1 MSVVD
6 SLEVK
11 IEATSKGADAQIDK
25 LIAKMGELAKEL
37 NMIDASKFQD
47 LATIMKSFAHIMIST
62 KNNASAVNKAFD
74 DIGNVGNVTKKAENS
89 LKDLDK
95 VVKDFSK
102 TDFSYLKIPSTFF
115 EQNKMLEKTESQL
128 ENLLSTEK
136 KYIAL
141 GTDTGSMKWA
151 NLQFDIAETKARI
164 DKLTEATSN
173 YKNAMASNF
182 DNFKMDAPK
191 VPISDMIKHEIDNN
205 ASATFEEFGISA
217 NSVID
222 SLKNNMTDL
231 NLKMSDLSKLNI
243 ADSFKEIKIDDN
255 MPNDVQLMVEQ
266 YGKLKERLIEFEG
279 IFNEMADDSRHFT
292 DTSNGFTPF
301 NRASESLEKI
311 MEISREMKGL
321 ENGIDL
327 ANKKVDRFEQKF
339 ELEIAHDSLDELKA
353 KLSDLTSKYKELE
366 KIYLTKP
373 NAEIGGTG
381 KYSSD
386 EIQQALIESD
396 KYGKQINVLKNRIA
410 ELEKANNSSMNNV
423 ASSTEKGFRRMKTA
437 IKEATGN
444 IASFNADINGVKVRT
459 PLGNIAS
466 DIAFVL
472 NKTGAIL
479 KNNPLTVA
487 VTSAFGKIKE
497 VASTKL
503 GAFKE
508 AIKTNLSEA
517 KEVLSNTKFG
527 AIVSG
532 ISTAFKTLGKVVGVA
547 IKGAIATVKGLV
559 TGLKA
564 VSKVA
569 RVVSAPLKA
578 MTKMSMAPLV
588 AGAKKLGGV
597 FGGLGKQIKR
607 VAKMYSLML
616 IRMALRKVIDNAKNS
631 LNDLTRQNA
640 SVNDSVSSIVSSFK
654 YLGASIT
661 GAFSPIFGVI
671 APILDALVEKCV
683 SVINTIGQVFASLTG
698 AKTYTFAKKVQ
709 TDYAGSLEDTK
720 KATDDATKS
729 AKEYENQLLGFDE
742 ITKLSAPTDNNSSGS
757 SGSGADSSGNGYVF
771 DTATIDSQY
780 NNWADKLKEAWNN
793 GDFSEI
799 GEIVGRKLTD
809 ALDNINWDGIKE
821 KCNRLASSVAT
832 FLNGFMEGAD
842 FTVIGKTIAEV
853 FNTSL
858 EMGYTFLTTFNF
870 EKFGEK
876 IADLLNGAFDTID
889 WNLIANTVTVSIKDT
904 FDAIL
909 NFSENFHWGENA
921 TKIANAFKTLF
932 DGLDFETISKS
943 LKELGGGISESING
957 IFYID
962 DERSLGSDLSEAV
975 WGAFNSMI
983 DGLDKLIT
991 DTNWANIG
999 ANFSQAIVGVFTDVD
1014 WENIGK
1020 TISDSLSG
1028 IFDTLK
1034 GFFKGVDWDE
1044 LGQNIVKAI
1053 KDLFAGINW
1062 GKLLSDAGNFVLAFG
1077 EAGLN
1082 LIAGLLKGIGDA
1094 LVDIGSWLK
1103 KNVFNPILDKI
1114 KSLFGIHSPSTVFAE
1129 IGGYL
1134 IAGLKD
1140 GISNAIN
1147 TIGNWLNDNVVKPI
1161 LKGVSAVKEL
1171 VITVKGKIEEGFQK
1185 AKDGWNAMK
1194 EGTKEL
1200 LAKAKGAVEKGFD
1213 TAKSAWS
1220 GIKSGTKELSL
1231 KAKATGQ
1238 TVIEKFK
1245 KTWDKFKDKTL
1256 TLGLK
1261 VKELVGDVKGF
1272 INKQLIDKINSKLPK
1287 VFPKIPRL
1295 ATGGMVDAGQLF
1307 IAREKGPEMVG
1318 TMGGR
1323 TTVANNQQIVEGISS
1338 GVYNAVV
1345 SAMAQYGGNR
1355 SNNVNVVLEGDAKGL
1370 FRVVQNEGKTYQ
1382 MSTGLPVF

>member
-74 DIGNVGNVTKKAENS
+74 DMGNVGNVTKKAENS
-89 LKDLDK
+89 IKDLDK

-102 TDFSYLKIPSTFF
+102 TDFGYLKIPSTFF
-115 EQNKMLEKTESQL
+115 EQTKMLEKAENQL

-136 KYIAL
+136 KYIAV
-141 GTDTGSMKWA
+141 GTDTGSTKWA

-164 DKLTEATSN
+164 DKLTEATNN
-173 YKNAMASNF
+173 YKDAMSSNF
-182 DNFKMDAPK
+182 DNFKIEAPK
-191 VPISDMIKHEIDNN
+191 IPISDMIKHEIDNN
-205 ASATFEEFGISA
+205 ASTTFEEFGICA

-222 SLKNNMTDL
+222 SLKNNATDL
-231 NLKMSDLSKLNI
+231 NLKFSDLAKLNI

-266 YGKLKERLIEFEG
+266 YSKLKERLIEFEG

-327 ANKKVDRFEQKF
+327 ANKKVDRLEQKF

-373 NAEIGGTG
+373 NTEIGGTG

-410 ELEKANNSSMNNV
+410 ELEKTNNSSMNNV

-532 ISTAFKTLGKVVGVA
+532 ICTAFKTLGKVVGVA

-569 RVVSAPLKA
+569 KVVSAPLKA

-588 AGAKKLGGV
+588 VGAKKLGGV
-597 FGGLGKQIKR
+597 FSGLGKQIKR

-640 SVNDSVSSIVSSFK
+640 SVNESVSSIVSNFK

-661 GAFSPIFGVI
+661 GAFSPIFRVV

-720 KATDDATKS
+720 KATDDAKKS

-757 SGSGADSSGNGYVF
+757 SGSGADSVGNGYVF
-771 DTATIDSQY
+771 DTATIDNQY

-793 GDFSEI
+793 GDFTEI

-821 KCNRLASSVAT
+821 KCNRIASSVAT

-853 FNTSL
+853 FNTAL
-858 EMGYTFLTTFNF
+858 ETGYTFLATFNF
-870 EKFGEK
+870 NKFGEK

-889 WNLIANTVTVSIKDT
+889 WNLIANTVTESMKNT

-909 NFSENFHWGENA
+909 SFSENFHWGENA
-921 TKIANAFKTLF
+921 TKIANAFKQLF
-932 DGLDFETISKS
+932 DGLDFETVTKS
-943 LKELGGGISESING
+943 LKEFGGGLSEALNE
-957 IFYID
+957 IFYMD
-962 DERSLGSDLSEAV
+962 DKRSLGSDLSKAV
-975 WGAFNSMI
+975 WDAFNS
-983 DGLDKLIT
+983 LIEGINTFIKDT
-991 DTNWANIG
+991 DWAKIS
-999 ANFSQAIVGVFTDVD
+999 ANLSQAIFGVITDVD
-1014 WENIGK
+1014 WKELGN
-1020 TISDSLSG
+1020 TISNIASSG
-1028 IFDTLK
+1028 FNALQGLFD
-1034 GFFKGVDWDE
+1034 GVDWDE
-1044 LGQNIVKAI
+1044 IGQNLIKAI
-1053 KDLFAGINW
+1053 VDLFKGIDW
-1062 GKLLSDAGNFVLAFG
+1062 GQLLIDACNFAVSLG
-1077 EAGLN
+1077 KAGLD

-1094 LVDIGSWLK
+1094 LVGIGSWMK
-1103 KNVFNPILDKI
+1103 DNIFKPIFNGI
-1114 KSLFGIHSPSTVFAE
+1114 KELFGIHSPSTVFAE

-1134 IAGLKD
+1134 IAGLKE

-1171 VITVKGKIEEGFQK
+1171 VVTVKGKIEEGFQK
-1185 AKDGWNAMK
+1185 AKDGWNTMK

-1200 LAKAKGAVEKGFD
+1200 LVKAKGLVEKGFN
-1213 TAKSAWS
+1213 TTKSAWS
-1220 GIKSGTKELSL
+1220 GIKAGTKDLSL

-1238 TVIEKFK
+1238 NIIDKFK
-1245 KTWDKFKDKTL
+1245 KTWDSLKTKTI

-1261 VKELVGDVKGF
+1261 VNQLVGDVKGF

-1318 TMGGR
+1318 TMGGK

-1345 SAMAQYGGNR
+1345 SAMAQFGGNR
-1355 SNNVNVVLEGDAKGL
+1355 SNVNVVLEGDAKGL
-1370 FRVVQNEGKTYQ
+1370 FRVVQSEGKTYQ

>member
-1 MSVVD
+1 VSVVD

-74 DIGNVGNVTKKAENS
+74 DMGNVGNVTKKAENS
-89 LKDLDK
+89 IKDLDK

-115 EQNKMLEKTESQL
+115 EQTKMLEKTESQL

-136 KYIAL
+136 KYIAV
-141 GTDTGSMKWA
+141 GTDTGSTKWA

-164 DKLTEATSN
+164 DKLTEATNN
-173 YKNAMASNF
+173 YKDAMSSNF
-182 DNFKMDAPK
+182 DNFKIEAPK
-191 VPISDMIKHEIDNN
+191 IPISNMIKHEIDNN
-205 ASATFEEFGISA
+205 ASATFERFGVSA

-222 SLKNNMTDL
+222 ELKNNVSDL
-231 NLKMSDLSKLNI
+231 NLKMLDLSKLDI
-243 ADSFKEIKIDDN
+243 VDSFADMKINDS
-255 MPNDVQLMVEQ
+255 MPAELQSMIGQ
-266 YGKLKERLIEFEG
+266 YTKLKELLCELEG
-279 IFNEMADDSRHFT
+279 TYNEMAGESQNFT
-292 DTSNGFTPF
+292 SKSNGVTPF
-301 NRASESLEKI
+301 NRASDSIQEI
-311 MEISREMKGL
+311 MTVTKEMKAL
-321 ENGIDL
+321 EVSIDL
-327 ANKKVDRFEQKF
+327 ANKKFSSLEHKF
-339 ELEIAHDSLDELKA
+339 KMQIAHDSLDELRDKLA
-353 KLSDLTSKYKELE
+353 KYTSELE
-366 KIYLTKP
+366 KSEKIYSTKP
-373 NAEIGGTG
+373 KRGEDS
-381 KYSSD
+381 KYSS
-386 EIQQALIESD
+386 EEMRQALIEAD
-396 KYGKQINVLKNRIA
+396 KYSKLIPVLKSRIS
-410 ELEKANNSSMNNV
+410 ELENANNSSMNNM

-437 IKEATGN
+437 IKESTGS

-466 DIAFVL
+466 DIAFAL

-532 ISTAFKTLGKVVGVA
+532 ICNAFKTLGKVVGVA

-569 RVVSAPLKA
+569 KVVSVPLKA

-597 FGGLGKQIKR
+597 FSGLGKQIKR

-640 SVNDSVSSIVSSFK
+640 SVNESVSSIVSSFK

-720 KATDDATKS
+720 KATDDAKKS

-742 ITKLSAPTDNNSSGS
+742 ITKLSAPTDNSSNGS
-757 SGSGADSSGNGYVF
+757 SGSGADASGNGYVF
-771 DTATIDSQY
+771 DTATIDNQY

-793 GDFSEI
+793 GDFTEI

-842 FTVIGKTIAEV
+842 FTVIGETIAEA

-870 EKFGEK
+870 NKFGEK

-889 WNLIANTVTVSIKDT
+889 WNLIANTVTESMKNT

-909 NFSENFHWGENA
+909 SFSENFHWGENA

-932 DGLDFETISKS
+932 DGIDFDTISKS
-943 LKELGGGISESING
+943 LKELGGGIAESING

-975 WGAFNSMI
+975 WGAFNSMV

-999 ANFSQAIVGVFTDVD
+999 ANFSQAIFGVFTNVD
-1014 WENIGK
+1014 WKKLAK
-1020 TISDSLSG
+1020 TISDSLLG
-1028 IFDTLK
+1028 VIDVLTGAL
-1034 GFFKGVDWDE
+1034 KGVDWSK
-1044 LGQNIVKAI
+1044 LGQDLVKAI
-1053 KDLFAGINW
+1053 KDVLTGIDWVKSLKKVGELF
-1062 GKLLSDAGNFVLAFG
+1062 V
-1077 EAGLN
+1077 EAIKSIFSITG
-1082 LIAGLLKGIGDA
+1082 GVLKGIGQS
-1094 LVDIGSWLK
+1094 II
-1103 KNVFNPILDKI
+1103 N
-1114 KSLFGIHSPSTVFAE
+1114 E
-1129 IGGYL
+1129 I
-1134 IAGLKD
+1134 
-1140 GISNAIN
+1140 
-1147 TIGNWLNDNVVKPI
+1147 T
-1161 LKGVSAVKEL
+1161 
-1171 VITVKGKIEEGFQK
+1171 
-1185 AKDGWNAMK
+1185 
-1194 EGTKEL
+1194 
-1200 LAKAKGAVEKGFD
+1200 KGFKNLKNNALELS
-1213 TAKSAWS
+1213 AKVKLSKIGWTTLKTFIGIPSAGFS
-1220 GIKSGTKELSL
+1220 LKLKLLKSGFTSI
-1231 KAKATGQ
+1231 AK
-1238 TVIEKFK
+1238 
-1245 KTWDKFKDKTL
+1245 W
-1256 TLGLK
+1256 LG
-1261 VKELVGDVKGF
+1261 
-1272 INKQLIDKINSKLPK
+1272 IDKKLNLKFKLPK
-1287 VFPKIPRL
+1287 IKVEWGEKTVAGFKIKFPKGFSTYAQGGFPT
-1295 ATGGMVDAGQLF
+1295 TGEMF
-1307 IAREKGPEMVG
+1307 IARESGPEMVG
-1318 TMGGR
+1318 KIGNR
-1323 TTVANNQQIVEGISS
+1323 TTVANNEQIVEGISS
-1338 GVYNAVV
+1338 GVYNAVL
-1345 SAMAQYGGNR
+1345 SAMAQFGGNR
-1355 SNNVNVVLEGDAKGL
+1355 SNVNVVLEGDAKGL
-1370 FRVVQNEGKTYQ
+1370 FRVVQSEGRTYQ

>member
-47 LATIMKSFAHIMIST
+47 LATIMKSFAHIMVST

-164 DKLTEATSN
+164 DKLTEATNN
-173 YKNAMASNF
+173 YKDAMSSNF
-182 DNFKMDAPK
+182 DNFKIEAPK
-191 VPISDMIKHEIDNN
+191 IPISDMIKHEIDNN
-205 ASATFEEFGISA
+205 ASATFERFGVSA

-222 SLKNNMTDL
+222 SLKNNVTDL
-231 NLKMSDLSKLNI
+231 NLKMSDLAKLNI
-243 ADSFKEIKIDDN
+243 ADSFEDITIDDS
-255 MPNDVQLMVEQ
+255 MPAELQSMIGQ
-266 YGKLKERLIEFEG
+266 YSKLKELLFELEG

-292 DTSNGFTPF
+292 DTSNGVTPF
-301 NRASESLEKI
+301 NRASDSLQEIMVVAKEMKDLEKNITDANREFSKFENKFKMEIAHESLE
-311 MEISREMKGL
+311 ELQGRLAQLISDNRELNEYSKSWG
-321 ENGIDL
+321 
-327 ANKKVDRFEQKF
+327 KSSVDSF
-339 ELEIAHDSLDELKA
+339 
-353 KLSDLTSKYKELE
+353 
-366 KIYLTKP
+366 
-373 NAEIGGTG
+373 
-381 KYSSD
+381 SD
-386 EIQQALIESD
+386 EKHSP
-396 KYGKQINVLKNRIA
+396 INLKNYLEYDKKIEIVRERIKQLKN
-410 ELEKANNSSMNNV
+410 ESVSSNQ
-423 ASSTEKGFRRMKTA
+423 ATEKSYQRMANA
-437 IKEATGN
+437 IKEATGT
-444 IASFNADINGVKVRT
+444 IATFNADINGVKVLT
-459 PLGNIAS
+459 PLGNVAS
-466 DIAFVL
+466 DIALAINTADAVL
-472 NKTGAIL
+472 RNKPLSSTVSYVFDKVREIASSKLNSFNEIVGTNMNQVREAVGKLSFGPLLFGIDNMLNEL
-479 KNNPLTVA
+479 KQ
-487 VTSAFGKIKE
+487 S
-497 VASTKL
+497 ASTKL
-503 GAFKE
+503 NQFKE
-508 AIKTNLSEA
+508 TIRTNISQA
-517 KEVLSNTKFG
+517 KEILSNTRFG
-527 AIVSG
+527 ALA
-532 ISTAFKTLGKVVGVA
+532 STIGSAFKTLGKVIGVA

-564 VSKVA
+564 VGKVA

-757 SGSGADSSGNGYVF
+757 SGSGADSGGSGYVF
-771 DTATIDSQY
+771 DTATIDNQY

-793 GDFSEI
+793 GDFTEI

-809 ALDNINWDGIKE
+809 ALDNINWDGIKQ
-821 KCNRLASSVAT
+821 KCNKVASSFAT

-842 FTVIGKTIAEV
+842 FTVIGETIAEV
-853 FNTSL
+853 FNTAL
-858 EMGYTFLTTFNF
+858 ETGYTFLTTFNF
-870 EKFGEK
+870 KKFGEK

-889 WNLIANTVTVSIKDT
+889 WTLISNSVTTSIKKVFESVLT
-904 FDAIL
+904 
-909 NFSENFHWGENA
+909 FSENFEWGENA
-921 TKIANAFKTLF
+921 SKIANAFKTLF

-943 LKELGGGISESING
+943 LKELGGGIAESINA

-962 DERSLGSDLSEAV
+962 DERSLGSDLSKAV
-975 WGAFNSMI
+975 WGAFNSLV
-983 DGLDKLIT
+983 DGLDKLIK
-991 DTNWANIG
+991 DTKWANIG
-999 ANFSQAIVGVFTDVD
+999 ANFSQAIFGVFTDVD
-1014 WENIGK
+1014 WKKLAK
-1020 TISDSLSG
+1020 TISDSLLG
-1028 IFDTLK
+1028 VIDVLTGAL
-1034 GFFKGVDWDE
+1034 KGVDWSK
-1044 LGQNIVKAI
+1044 LGQDLVKAI
-1053 KDLFAGINW
+1053 KDVLTGIDWVKSLKKVGELFVEGIKAIFSIT
-1062 GKLLSDAGNFVLAFG
+1062 GGV
-1077 EAGLN
+1077 
-1082 LIAGLLKGIGDA
+1082 LKGIGQSIID
-1094 LVDIGSWLK
+1094 
-1103 KNVFNPILDKI
+1103 
-1114 KSLFGIHSPSTVFAE
+1114 E
-1129 IGGYL
+1129 I
-1134 IAGLKD
+1134 
-1140 GISNAIN
+1140 
-1147 TIGNWLNDNVVKPI
+1147 T
-1161 LKGVSAVKEL
+1161 
-1171 VITVKGKIEEGFQK
+1171 
-1185 AKDGWNAMK
+1185 
-1194 EGTKEL
+1194 
-1200 LAKAKGAVEKGFD
+1200 KGFKNLKNNALELS
-1213 TAKSAWS
+1213 AKVKLTKWGWTTLKAFLGIPSAGFS
-1220 GIKSGTKELSL
+1220 LKLKLLKSGFTSI
-1231 KAKATGQ
+1231 AK
-1238 TVIEKFK
+1238 
-1245 KTWDKFKDKTL
+1245 W
-1256 TLGLK
+1256 LG
-1261 VKELVGDVKGF
+1261 
-1272 INKQLIDKINSKLPK
+1272 IDKKLDLKFKLPK
-1287 VFPKIPRL
+1287 IKVEWGEKTVAGFKIKFPKGFSTYAQGGFPS
-1295 ATGGMVDAGQLF
+1295 TGEMF
-1307 IAREKGPEMVG
+1307 IARESGPEMVG
-1318 TMGGR
+1318 KIGNR
-1323 TTVANNQQIVEGISS
+1323 TTVANNEQIVEGISS
-1338 GVYNAVV
+1338 GVYSAVL
-1345 SAMAQYGGNR
+1345 SAMAQFGGNR
-1355 SNNVNVVLEGDAKGL
+1355 SNVNVVLEGDAKGL